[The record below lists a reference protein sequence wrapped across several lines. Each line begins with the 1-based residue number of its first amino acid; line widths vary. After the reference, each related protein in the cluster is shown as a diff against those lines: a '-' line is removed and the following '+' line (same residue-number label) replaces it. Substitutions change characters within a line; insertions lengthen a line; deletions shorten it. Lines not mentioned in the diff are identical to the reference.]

1 MTASTLAEAQSQQE
15 HLTAVV
21 HAADGIR
28 FVAIATCSAHL
39 ATQIVEYIRTRCDD
53 VLWPPA
59 AREVRALMAGG
70 KLYAAIALYF
80 AQVGDRW
87 DEERLELGG
96 ISFR

>member
-1 MTASTLAEAQSQQE
+1 MTASTLADVQSQPR

-28 FVAIATCSAHL
+28 FVATATCPAHL
-39 ATQIVEYIRTRCDD
+39 TAQVIDYIRARYDD

-59 AREVRALMAGG
+59 AREVRALMDSG
-70 KLYAAIALYF
+70 KPYAAIALYF

-96 ISFR
+96 ISF